1 MNTFDAISGFRM
13 YRGILD
19 SRKLEEDHLHL
30 ILGAARWAPSGHNSQ
45 PWEFVVID
53 DPELIQRIAAIT
65 TGIFD
70 EFLASGRH
78 LPQWANNY
86 HPWLRWS
93 REELESCGDGAYV
106 QHYNKGE
113 WEQLASLTDKAAI
126 HGWMVA
132 MFGSRGR
139 PSKVISTAPCLI
151 FTLLNTERRIPDYSA
166 DMLALTSA
174 GAAMQNLRLAAWELD
189 IAVHEQSLLYDL
201 PETREAMCEL
211 LGIPTHCKIV
221 GGMRLGYRAKTAKS
235 GFTHV
240 RRPVAEIM
248 HRNAY

>member
-1 MNTFDAISGFRM
+1 
-13 YRGILD
+13 
-19 SRKLEEDHLHL
+19 
-30 ILGAARWAPSGHNSQ
+30 
-45 PWEFVVID
+45 
-53 DPELIQRIAAIT
+53 
-65 TGIFD
+65 
-70 EFLASGRH
+70 
-78 LPQWANNY
+78 
-86 HPWLRWS
+86 
-93 REELESCGDGAYV
+93 
-106 QHYNKGE
+106 
-113 WEQLASLTDKAAI
+113 
-126 HGWMVA
+126 MVA